1 MGGINIEESR
11 LESGRMGGNVLHD
24 GSDEVEN
31 EFAKFGDVG
40 MDGRETMVS
49 RIIRADN
56 MVVVSLVEVVTW
68 EILLI
73 VMKELRVGSFIRQR
87 VQ

>member
-1 MGGINIEESR
+1 
-11 LESGRMGGNVLHD
+11 
-24 GSDEVEN
+24 
-31 EFAKFGDVG
+31 
-40 MDGRETMVS
+40 MVS

-56 MVVVSLVEVVTW
+56 MVVVSLVDEDIL
-68 EILLI
+68 EILPI